1 MSKICVCISC
11 FNCYE
16 TRMKGVV
23 EYFNDNHYSTNI
35 LYQTLIIMI
44 KNTIQLIILIRPKFR
59 FLATLR
65 ICQ

>member
-23 EYFNDNHYSTNI
+23 EYFNDNHYSTKYFISNFNH
-35 LYQTLIIMI
+35 YDKEYYTVNYP
-44 KNTIQLIILIRPKFR
+44 NTTQIQVPR
-59 FLATLR
+59 
-65 ICQ
+65 

>member
-23 EYFNDNHYSTNI
+23 EYFNDNHYSTKYFISNFNH
-35 LYQTLIIMI
+35 YD